1 VWRIIPD
8 LTFDGSTINNPTVDL
23 TVRPRQFPG
32 SPYGASADPTV
43 TSTQNYQ
50 NQRTYTV
57 QEFTEEVF
65 IRIRGRQMAFKL
77 ESTELGVSWQL
88 GVPRIDLRPDGR
100 R

>member
-1 VWRIIPD
+1 M
-8 LTFDGSTINNPTVDL
+8 TI
-23 TVRPRQFPG
+23 RPRKFPG
-32 SPYGASADPTV
+32 SPYGTEENPSIISA
-43 TSTQNYQ
+43 QNYQ

-65 IRIRGRQMAFKL
+65 VRLRGRQMAFKL